1 MSGAPDLV
9 QDADQDEGQSAPNK
23 QDLLQT
29 NVADGEYIVLDV
41 WIAIEIL
48 VPHAEDEDS
57 GIQEDKDGKT
67 EGNAQRGNAG
77 LLNRGNER
85 DYWIAD
91 QQSHFDFRNG
101 IRAQSCLS
109 SPIMMMRSG
118 G

>member
-1 MSGAPDLV
+1 LF
-9 QDADQDEGQSAPNK
+9 E
-23 QDLLQT
+23 T
-29 NVADGEYIVLDV
+29 NVADSGDIVLDV

-48 VPHAEDEDS
+48 MPPAKDQDS
-57 GIQEDKDGKT
+57 GIQEDKDGNA
-67 EGNAQRGNAG
+67 EGNAQGWNAG

-101 IRAQSCLS
+101 VRTPSCLS
-109 SPIMMMRSG
+109 CPIMMMRSG